1 MSSFQGGSGGE
12 KNNGKGNTNIDKSK
26 GQDEKD
32 DDDDDSNR
40 PRRLQPIVTPNNR
53 ITEFWSSD
61 DPENINNEN
70 NRIREESIPALVPFS
85 PDPSHLSSVLSRKP
99 PSSPTTATTL
109 LMKNSQDKPPLAL
122 LEERRNV
129 VEILRERE
137 NEEHRKKIPS
147 EKNSQDKPPLA
158 LLTHQMQLLS
168 GAFGLSVV
176 LFLLLLLPSL
186 WACFA
191 FLLCS
196 TTAVLFFQTL
206 YQYGQNELSNILDQ
220 GVLNYLPST
229 LQAYFTTTSIN
240 EYMQDGTFMRE
251 HYYWLL
257 YFLPGLTPAQQNFF
271 IQQLP
276 QSRRDLLFHRGFLS
290 LVVPSTANEWLL
302 GRRHMQHPPTI
313 SRQETS
319 EINNTSNSL
328 LLPDPDTVEN
338 NRFIIDADVIRSET
352 QEGSSVTHMDA
363 LRAIFNSF
371 VSLTL
376 SLTGLGTSAT
386 VDAASVDESNL
397 LFLNEASRNRG
408 RDQQQ
413 PPPDLVWTPLEESDE
428 EDEEDLL
435 NASLHEETQQRIVTP
450 TIANDAPNG
459 EEDCVRD
466 EEIVNSAI
474 SAAMSNVAASFTAIV
489 SSQIVSTLDQWIP
502 TVTRTGIISS
512 VALFGYVY
520 VRPWLLLRA
529 NNYLPRLSTTTRA
542 ATTSNGAV
550 VWTISLFSAAMIGT
564 AGSLM
569 FMRSS
574 ARAALQEA
582 QEAKGMIPK

>member
-12 KNNGKGNTNIDKSK
+12 KNSGKGNTNIDKSK
-26 GQDEKD
+26 GQEEQDDED
-32 DDDDDSNR
+32 NDANR

-61 DPENINNEN
+61 DPENIHNEN
-70 NRIREESIPALVPFS
+70 NRMRNESIPALVPFS
-85 PDPSHLSSVLSRKP
+85 PDPSQLSSVLSRKP

-109 LMKNSQDKPPLAL
+109 LMKNSQD
-122 LEERRNV
+122 N
-129 VEILRERE
+129 
-137 NEEHRKKIPS
+137 
-147 EKNSQDKPPLA
+147 PPLA

-168 GAFGLSVV
+168 GAFGLSVL

-191 FLLCS
+191 FLLCATS
-196 TTAVLFFQTL
+196 VILFFQTL
-206 YQYGQNELSNILDQ
+206 YQYGTLYAQNELSNILDQ
-220 GVLNYLPST
+220 GVLNYMPCT
-229 LQAYFTTTSIN
+229 LQNYFTTTSIN

-276 QSRRDLLFHRGFLS
+276 QSRRDILFHRGFLS
-290 LVVPSTANEWLL
+290 LLVPSTANEWLF
-302 GRRHMQHPPTI
+302 GRRHTQHPTTLI
-313 SRQETS
+313 RQETS
-319 EINNTSNSL
+319 ERNHTSTSVL
-328 LLPDPDTVEN
+328 VPHPDTVETNRYTIDSDVLRN
-338 NRFIIDADVIRSET
+338 NT

-363 LRAIFNSF
+363 LRAIFNSLA
-371 VSLTL
+371 SLTL

-386 VDAASVDESNL
+386 VDTASADENNL

-408 RDQQQ
+408 REQQQ
-413 PPPDLVWTPLEESDE
+413 PPPDLVWTPFEESDE
-428 EDEEDLL
+428 EDEEDLLL
-435 NASLHEETQQRIVTP
+435 NASLHEETQQRMVAP
-450 TIANDAPNG
+450 AIANDAPNG

-520 VRPWLLLRA
+520 VRPWLLIRA
-529 NNYLPRLSTTTRA
+529 NTYLPRLSTTSRA
-542 ATTSNGAV
+542 VTTSNGAV
-550 VWTISLFSAAMIGT
+550 VWTISLFTAAMIGT

-574 ARAALQEA
+574 ARAALQDA
-582 QEAKGMIPK
+582 QEATGMIPKPKKEDKDEKNEK